1 MEEGTV
7 TWRVFG
13 VYMLL
18 ILLMLLGGTTTAQV
32 IVTEFN
38 AEWNK
43 SNGVEWLIE
52 LEDCEV
58 TKVDIVKYPK
68 FQKKHKIVVVPTII
82 IFKDGEEIKRFQAN
96 ISFSMKATRE
106 EIQEVINEQL
116 MSDF

>member
-18 ILLMLLGGTTTAQV
+18 ILLMLLGGTATAQV

>member
-18 ILLMLLGGTTTAQV
+18 ILLMLLGGTATAQV

-52 LEDCEV
+52 LED
-58 TKVDIVKYPK
+58 
-68 FQKKHKIVVVPTII
+68 
-82 IFKDGEEIKRFQAN
+82 
-96 ISFSMKATRE
+96 
-106 EIQEVINEQL
+106 
-116 MSDF
+116 